1 MGSDSVCPVG
11 VSNLLPNCS
20 PLSMKA
26 SQATAPLQLLVQ
38 TIWLA
43 THTQLSWTSP
53 VTIADFV
60 LSPLQTHARISSQ
73 GPTRHL
79 SLHCDHTSVIHLYS
93 FPLLY
98 HRWTVPPNKGLFLLA
113 LLTPWHTHTEQKTH
127 MQGRVRK
134 EFIKRKAQVIVR
146 QAYWPVNYLH
156 VTRTFYVLSLF
167 FFFFHLLKSLL
178 FLVCSS
184 PAFHVSHP
192 RQWLLLARQVTWLE
206 LCMICVDRFHDWEWN
221 CPRSALGETWT
232 GCSLF
237 RVLNLVFPP
246 AIVALCFLGLWMW
259 VFDDLMLLV
268 VGLGVAQ
275 HGII

>member
-20 PLSMKA
+20 PLGMKA
-26 SQATAPLQLLVQ
+26 SQATAPLLLLVQ
-38 TIWLA
+38 TIWLT

-73 GPTRHL
+73 GPTHHL
-79 SLHCDHTSVIHLYS
+79 SLHCDHTSVIHLHS

-113 LLTPWHTHTEQKTH
+113 ALTPWYTHTEQKTH

-156 VTRTFYVLSLF
+156 VNRTFYVLKLF
-167 FFFFHLLKSLL
+167 FFFF
-178 FLVCSS
+178 
-184 PAFHVSHP
+184 P
-192 RQWLLLARQVTWLE
+192 
-206 LCMICVDRFHDWEWN
+206 IY
-221 CPRSALGETWT
+221 
-232 GCSLF
+232 
-237 RVLNLVFPP
+237 LNPSF
-246 AIVALCFLGLWMW
+246 F
-259 VFDDLMLLV
+259 
-268 VGLGVAQ
+268 
-275 HGII
+275 